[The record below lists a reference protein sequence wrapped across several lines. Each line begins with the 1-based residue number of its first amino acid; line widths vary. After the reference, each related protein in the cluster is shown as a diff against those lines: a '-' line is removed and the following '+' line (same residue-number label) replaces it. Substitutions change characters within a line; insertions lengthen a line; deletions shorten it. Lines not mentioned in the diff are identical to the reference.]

1 MKISFENP
9 DKVNGLLTITVEEAD
24 YQASVEKTLKDY
36 RKKSNYPGFRPGMVP
51 MGLIKKQ
58 YGASAKM
65 DAINKLIGE
74 QIYKYMQDNK
84 IQMLGEPLPSEKQEA
99 QDLEKPAPYTFAFDI
114 AVAPEFKIELNGH
127 NKIDHYT
134 IIVDDALIDR
144 QVEMFTSRNGTYE
157 KAESYEDNDMLKGDL
172 RELDEKGNTKEDGI
186 TVEAASILPNYIKDE
201 AQKALFNGAK
211 LGDIITL
218 NVSKAFEN
226 EAEIASLL
234 KVERDR
240 VKDIKSDFSYQITD
254 IQRYKKHPVDQELFD
269 SLFGKDT
276 VKSEKEFREKI
287 AEGLKEQLAVDADYK
302 FILDVR
308 AYCEKK
314 VGKLE
319 FPDALL
325 KRIML
330 NNNKDKGEEF
340 VEKNY
345 EQSIKELTW
354 HLIKEQLVA
363 DNQIKVNDEDV
374 LNAAKETAR
383 VQFAQYGMNNVP
395 DEYVENYAKEIL
407 KKRENVD
414 GLVDRAVDIK
424 LTDALK
430 KVVKLN
436 EKEISLDDFNKMMSE

>member
-36 RKKSNYPGFRPGMVP
+36 RKKANYPGFRPGMVP

-314 VGKLE
+314 VGTLE

>member
-1 MKISFENP
+1 MR
-9 DKVNGLLTITVEEAD
+9 EEGG
-24 YQASVEKTLKDY
+24 Q
-36 RKKSNYPGFRPGMVP
+36 
-51 MGLIKKQ
+51 
-58 YGASAKM
+58 
-65 DAINKLIGE
+65 
-74 QIYKYMQDNK
+74 
-84 IQMLGEPLPSEKQEA
+84 
-99 QDLEKPAPYTFAFDI
+99 
-114 AVAPEFKIELNGH
+114 
-127 NKIDHYT
+127 
-134 IIVDDALIDR
+134 
-144 QVEMFTSRNGTYE
+144 
-157 KAESYEDNDMLKGDL
+157 
-172 RELDEKGNTKEDGI
+172 
-186 TVEAASILPNYIKDE
+186 
-201 AQKALFNGAK
+201 
-211 LGDIITL
+211 
-218 NVSKAFEN
+218 
-226 EAEIASLL
+226 
-234 KVERDR
+234 
-240 VKDIKSDFSYQITD
+240 
-254 IQRYKKHPVDQELFD
+254 
-269 SLFGKDT
+269 
-276 VKSEKEFREKI
+276 
-287 AEGLKEQLAVDADYK
+287 
-302 FILDVR
+302 
-308 AYCEKK
+308 
-314 VGKLE
+314 LE